1 MNPAEDEGGLEPAPR
16 QVAEVSGVGA
26 HRVGERLQARVV
38 VLWWLTGIARAAL
51 MSIAIVYGVDAL
63 RTEAGLPSWTPDA
76 ASALSAFLVATA
88 VLAPPWTYATFRFA
102 ADDRLLSMRYGMLF
116 VEDRRIPVPRMQH
129 VDITR
134 GPVERLFGLS
144 TLVVFTAGN
153 EGSAFRVPGLSKAR
167 AEALRDGILRARGR
181 DVV

>member
-1 MNPAEDEGGLEPAPR
+1 MNPTEDVGGLDPVREA
-16 QVAEVSGVGA
+16 ALCS
-26 HRVGERLQARVV
+26 GERLEARVV
-38 VLWWLTGIARAAL
+38 VLWLLTGIARAAV
-51 MSIAIVYGVDAL
+51 MSFAMIFGVDAL
-63 RTEAGLPSWTPDA
+63 RVEAGLPSWAADA
-76 ASALSAFLVATA
+76 AWVLSALLVFTA
-88 VLAPPWTYATFRFA
+88 VVAPPWTYATYRFA

-134 GPVERLFGLS
+134 GPIERLFGLA

-167 AEALRDGILRARGR
+167 AEGLRDQILRARGL